1 MSFDKNVT
9 KSQNSCKNLNNFHQQ
24 QYPVILGKSRTFG
37 YYCVNAERFEV
48 NTLSCRAHCEQYIWY
63 IMQLYL
69 LIDLNAENAIKHR
82 YGYPFT
88 PCHVF
93 SLEKRGENTDMG
105 YLFRFFI
112 TGQAEKKTMGRII
125 YQIQVSWKINSAN
138 HVSREYPCMTL
149 SNVGYIITL
158 LF

>member
-1 MSFDKNVT
+1 MNFNKNVT

-37 YYCVNAERFEV
+37 YYCVNAARSEV
-48 NTLSCRAHCEQYIWY
+48 NTLSCRADCEQYIWY
-63 IMQLYL
+63 IVQLYL

-93 SLEKRGENTDMG
+93 SLAKRGENTDIG

-112 TGQAEKKTMGRII
+112 TGHAEKKNGKN
-125 YQIQVSWKINSAN
+125 Y
-138 HVSREYPCMTL
+138 L
-149 SNVGYIITL
+149 SNSGFTENKFSKSRITWITL
-158 LF
+158 YDPQ